1 MQNIATRRRELGMNA
16 CITPPCYLHHVW
28 SAYITPPAGAQE
40 AVFLVLMGELGVCH
54 KKIVNFRSGPVST
67 IPKQCLLF
75 YNNTYSYLKIA
86 LCNRAKK
93 RIFGHFG

>member
-40 AVFLVLMGELGVCH
+40 AVFLALMGEFLRE
-54 KKIVNFRSGPVST
+54 KIVNFRSGPVSI

-75 YNNTYSYLKIA
+75 YNNTYILLS
-86 LCNRAKK
+86 
-93 RIFGHFG
+93 